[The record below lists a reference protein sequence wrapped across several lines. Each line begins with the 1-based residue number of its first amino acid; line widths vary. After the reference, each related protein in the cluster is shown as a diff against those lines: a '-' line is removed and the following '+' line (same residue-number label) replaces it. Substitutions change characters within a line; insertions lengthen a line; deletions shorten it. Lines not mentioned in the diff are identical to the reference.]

1 MLTDNAVKLALR
13 AAQAFED
20 GRRSTTNGNKVYWPQ
35 DFGLDMSEPNE
46 IAMVYDLFTEMF
58 RESIADVAFYE
69 EDGVKVMDVVFHLE
83 NCPNVEDDDD
93 DDE

>member
-1 MLTDNAVKLALR
+1 MIMFDSVKLALR

-35 DFGLDMSEPNE
+35 DFGLDMGETSE
-46 IAMVYDLFTEMF
+46 IGLVYALFTQMF
-58 RESIADVAFYE
+58 SESIADVEFYE
-69 EDGVKVMDVVFHLE
+69 EDGVKIMDVVFYLE
-83 NCPNVEDDDD
+83 NCPNVEDDVD

>member
-1 MLTDNAVKLALR
+1 MIMFDSVKLALR

-35 DFGLDMSEPNE
+35 DFGLDMGETSE
-46 IAMVYDLFTEMF
+46 IVLVYGLFTQMF
-58 RESIADVAFYE
+58 SKSIADVEFYE
-69 EDGVKVMDVVFHLE
+69 EDGVKIMDVVFYLE

>member
-1 MLTDNAVKLALR
+1 MLTDNAIKLALR

-46 IAMVYDLFTEMF
+46 IAMVYALFTEMF
-58 RESIADVAFYE
+58 RESIADVEFYE